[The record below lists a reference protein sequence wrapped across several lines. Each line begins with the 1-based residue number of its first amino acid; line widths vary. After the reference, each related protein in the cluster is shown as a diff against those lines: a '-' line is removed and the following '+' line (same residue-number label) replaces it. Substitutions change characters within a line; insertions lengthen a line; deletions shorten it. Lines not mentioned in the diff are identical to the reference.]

1 MFANLAIEDG
11 GPALQGL
18 QTNWRFSLGIAT
30 SFLWSFGAVEVTNGD
45 GPNHGMTHGHKP
57 AVGMWGP
64 YNSGE
69 CYISTELTG
78 TGPAYL
84 T

>member
-1 MFANLAIEDG
+1 MKTGAPHCRDRRIG
-11 GPALQGL
+11 G
-18 QTNWRFSLGIAT
+18 
-30 SFLWSFGAVEVTNGD
+30 FGHRDIVSMVKMWAVEVTHGD
-45 GPNHGMTHGHKP
+45 GPKHGMTHGHRP

-69 CYISTELTG
+69 CFISTELTG

>member
-1 MFANLAIEDG
+1 MVI
-11 GPALQGL
+11 
-18 QTNWRFSLGIAT
+18 
-30 SFLWSFGAVEVTNGD
+30 AVEVTNGD

-57 AVGMWGP
+57 AVEMWAP